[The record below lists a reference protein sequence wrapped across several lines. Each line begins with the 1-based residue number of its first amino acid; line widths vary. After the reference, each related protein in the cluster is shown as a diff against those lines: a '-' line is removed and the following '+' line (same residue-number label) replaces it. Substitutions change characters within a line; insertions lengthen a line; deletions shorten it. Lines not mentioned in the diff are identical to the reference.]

1 VAPQNLDLYLR
12 GEKPE
17 ISHNIVAWASQTGKG
32 LLFFNKKNDTDRSH
46 PHDILALYEATDL
59 KKESPHSFSLKIGT
73 HSHTFKATSD
83 AERDGWYMSIE
94 KAIELGKA
102 SKEEILAREG
112 YTAELEKLNKPAV
125 PAVAALSKRSQ
136 SQPKKSTEGEAAAER
151 TGSSE
156 GETDK
161 KQKSRS
167 TSRGILS
174 RLQGKKEEH
183 AEKKEEEKVVEETAK
198 PETETAE
205 PVLASTEAAP
215 VLAGGAAA
223 EVPVVAETCET
234 SSETPVVAETKA
246 NKRNSIFGRVSSTWG
261 SMKSPAKEKDLK
273 EVELKPETPAAEA
286 GAVSENPPV
295 LPETGSAEPATT
307 AVPVVAEPAVEAKP
321 EATTDAP
328 VDTPTKEKN
337 NFLSSLIKRGRSV
350 SPSTTKKTANK
361 EEVPAVPAVP
371 ATETA
376 EPVVKAEEP
385 TPVAE
390 PIVADTTE
398 PTEKVEEPK
407 TETNANKRQSMLG
420 SLGRRASKAL
430 NRMQA
435 PKKETPAAATT
446 TETPAEEVVEA
457 KPVEETTTAT
467 SENKATEVQP
477 TIGDVVPEAVSAGQP
492 QHTTPAVSASA

>member
-1 VAPQNLDLYLR
+1 MTWVHQMCYNSNLL
-12 GEKPE
+12 
-17 ISHNIVAWASQTGKG
+17 
-32 LLFFNKKNDTDRSH
+32 TD
-46 PHDILALYEATDL
+46 
-59 KKESPHSFSLKIGT
+59 
-73 HSHTFKATSD
+73 
-83 AERDGWYMSIE
+83 
-94 KAIELGKA
+94 
-102 SKEEILAREG
+102 
-112 YTAELEKLNKPAV
+112 KPAV
-125 PAVAALSKRSQ
+125 PAVGALSKRSQ
-136 SQPKKSTEGEAAAER
+136 SQPKKSTDGEATAER

-156 GETDK
+156 GEADK

-183 AEKKEEEKVVEETAK
+183 AEKKEEEKVAEETTK

-223 EVPVVAETCET
+223 EVPVVGRSPEHLLRTSSNTNIPLAETREPT
-234 SSETPVVAETKA
+234 SETPVVAETKA

-273 EVELKPETPAAEA
+273 EVELKPETPATEA
-286 GAVSENPPV
+286 GVVSENPPV
-295 LPETGSAEPATT
+295 LPETGSTEPATT
-307 AVPVVAEPAVEAKP
+307 AVPVVAEPAVEAKS
-321 EATTDAP
+321 ETTADTP

-337 NFLSSLIKRGRSV
+337 NFLASLIKRGRSV
-350 SPSTTKKTANK
+350 SPNTTKKTANK

-385 TPVAE
+385 TTVAE
-390 PIVADTTE
+390 PVVADTTE
-398 PTEKVEEPK
+398 PAEKVEEPK

-435 PKKETPAAATT
+435 PKKETPAVATT
-446 TETPAEEVVEA
+446 EATTEEAVEA
-457 KPVEETTTAT
+457 KPVEETTAVTGE
-467 SENKATEVQP
+467 SKATDAQP
-477 TIGDVVPEAVSAGQP
+477 ATIGDVVPEAVSAGQP